1 MSKASPPSISQLAR
15 DIHRKVDDLQSSD
28 GNEILRQET
37 IRNAR
42 SLVYQLETPR
52 ERLARMTYFEHSLF
66 PVTRVL
72 VDLGIFRELE
82 SVAPQPVNAKQLAE
96 KSGADIRLLERLLK
110 HVAVVDFIGETGP
123 DEYVANEM
131 TKCLAS
137 EGGEGLM
144 KDIYL
149 ASTIHHTFP
158 EYFESIGHS
167 NPLGKDKS
175 AWYHLY
181 QQHFFDYVFAPGHE
195 KIAEAFHAHMKFK
208 SFGLKWFQFP
218 GIMQD
223 IFGSEQNLSL
233 DQALIVDVGGSTG
246 HALIEFAS
254 SNPGMPGRKILQD
267 LPQTI
272 ESIDR
277 KGLSSLGIESM
288 SHDFFTEQPI
298 AAAKVYY
305 VKMVLHD
312 WPTEQCREILSN
324 IRSAMKPGYSR
335 ILVNEF
341 VIPEMDAGYMD
352 TGLDILMM
360 AVHGAQER
368 REREWRELIERV
380 EGLRL
385 RKIWLVEGEGE
396 SIIEIERVEYMKS

>member
-1 MSKASPPSISQLAR
+1 MPEPSIPDISQLSR
-15 DIHRKVDDLQSSD
+15 DIQRKIDDLQSSND
-28 GNEILRQET
+28 NETLRQEL

-42 SLVYQLETPR
+42 SLIFQLETPR
-52 ERLARMTYFEHSLF
+52 ERLARMTYFEHSLY

-72 VDLGIFRELE
+72 VDLGIFRRLE
-82 SVAPQPVNAKQLAE
+82 SVSPRSISATQLAE
-96 KSGADIRLLERLLK
+96 KSGADVGLLERLLK
-110 HVAVVDFIGETGP
+110 HVAVVDFIRETGP

-144 KDIYL
+144 KDIFL
-149 ASTIHHTFP
+149 ASTIHHNFP
-158 EYFESIGHS
+158 EYFKDIGYS

-181 QQHFFDYVFAPGHE
+181 KQHFFEYVFAPGHE
-195 KIAEAFHAHMKFK
+195 KAAEAFHAHMKFK

-223 IFGSEQNLSL
+223 IFESEQNFSP

-246 HALIEFAS
+246 HDLIEFAS
-254 SNPGMPGRKILQD
+254 GNPRIPGRNILQD

-272 ESIDR
+272 ESIDKER
-277 KGLSSLGIESM
+277 LSSHGIEAM

-298 AAAKVYY
+298 TDAKVYY
-305 VKMVLHD
+305 LKMVLHD

-324 IRSAMKPGYSR
+324 IRPAMKPGYSR

-341 VIPEMDAGYMD
+341 VIPEMNAGYMD

-368 REREWRELIERV
+368 REREWRELIDQV

-385 RKIWLVEGEGE
+385 KKIWLIEGEGE
-396 SIIEIERVEYMKS
+396 SIIEIERVE